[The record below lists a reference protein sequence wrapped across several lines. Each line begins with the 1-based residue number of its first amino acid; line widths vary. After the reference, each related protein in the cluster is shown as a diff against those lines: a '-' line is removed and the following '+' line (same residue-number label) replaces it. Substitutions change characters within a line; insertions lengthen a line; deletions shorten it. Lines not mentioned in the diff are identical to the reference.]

1 MSQTHKED
9 FDIVA
14 LIELCRERKYETCVA
29 GFGAIDKIEKI
40 TLPKKL
46 KNRKLTVQALYA
58 LTNDLIQ
65 WKYLSKEEREKI
77 QEEKDKISGVSST
90 QGSSFAPHAEEDT
103 EEDFIPEEEARKPES
118 LDEDGFEDEF
128 GDEAEEEEEEEEE
141 EDDFDDDEEEAPAEE
156 TEEEED

>member
-1 MSQTHKED
+1 MSQASKED
-9 FDIVA
+9 FDIVS
-14 LIELCRERKYETCVA
+14 LIELCREKKYETCVA

-103 EEDFIPEEEARKPES
+103 DEDFIPEEEARKPEA

-128 GDEAEEEEEEEEE
+128 GDDEEEEEE
-141 EDDFDDDEEEAPAEE
+141 EDDDFDDDDDAAEDE
-156 TEEEED
+156 EEEED

>member
-1 MSQTHKED
+1 MSQSHKED
-9 FDIVA
+9 FDIVS

-29 GFGAIDKIEKI
+29 GFGAIDKIDKI

-77 QEEKDKISGVSST
+77 QEEKDKIAGVSST
-90 QGSSFAPHAEEDT
+90 QGTSFAPHAEEDID
-103 EEDFIPEEEARKPES
+103 EDFIPEEEARKPES

-128 GDEAEEEEEEEEE
+128 GDDAEEEEEEE
-141 EDDFDDDEEEAPAEE
+141 EDDFDDDDDAAADDD
-156 TEEEED
+156 EEEED